1 MSGDQMGLAELTW
14 SALDGFSRRLGI
26 APTSKTF
33 AVALSG
39 GPDSTALAH
48 IFSRYVKTRFP
59 GQERGRCVVVNHNL
73 RPESA
78 SEAAVVAERAWRM
91 GLEPTVRTL
100 GLRSARQEVARRG
113 RLLELM
119 GAGLEHGGT
128 CVLTAHNRSD
138 QLETFV
144 LRAMRASGVRGLA
157 GIPPVSLLSLSAA
170 GGGMRIAAVRGGGQE
185 SLRPPSE
192 GEMYAFR
199 PLLGAPKADLVDYCE
214 DNGLDYVSDPTN
226 ADLSY
231 TRNAIRAHF
240 GTVGAGPICRDLG
253 ALSDLFSEVIVPRH
267 SDRLRSMRA
276 EAVLEFGDRN
286 LKVDVE
292 ELRRH
297 PRELVQ
303 DLLVDLVRHVAPRGG
318 GRRAPRMRSIQRLQ
332 RLMYEGKPCDVHGIS
347 CRPEN
352 PRGVVYTFRRN
363 LKDRSRR

>member
-1 MSGDQMGLAELTW
+1 MGLAELTW

-39 GPDSTALAH
+39 GPDSTALAQYLLPLRENEVSGTGARPVRGGEPQPEARERIGGGCGGGESMEDGPGANRAH
-48 IFSRYVKTRFP
+48 PRFAF
-59 GQERGRCVVVNHNL
+59 GKAG
-73 RPESA
+73 
-78 SEAAVVAERAWRM
+78 
-91 GLEPTVRTL
+91 G
-100 GLRSARQEVARRG
+100 RQEG

-185 SLRPPSE
+185 SPARPRKGKFTRFVLS
-192 GEMYAFR
+192 R
-199 PLLGAPKADLVDYCE
+199 APKADLVDYRE

-240 GTVGAGPICRDLG
+240 GTVGRGRSVATSGP
-253 ALSDLFSEVIVPRH
+253 
-267 SDRLRSMRA
+267 
-276 EAVLEFGDRN
+276 
-286 LKVDVE
+286 
-292 ELRRH
+292 
-297 PRELVQ
+297 
-303 DLLVDLVRHVAPRGG
+303 
-318 GRRAPRMRSIQRLQ
+318 
-332 RLMYEGKPCDVHGIS
+332 
-347 CRPEN
+347 
-352 PRGVVYTFRRN
+352 
-363 LKDRSRR
+363 